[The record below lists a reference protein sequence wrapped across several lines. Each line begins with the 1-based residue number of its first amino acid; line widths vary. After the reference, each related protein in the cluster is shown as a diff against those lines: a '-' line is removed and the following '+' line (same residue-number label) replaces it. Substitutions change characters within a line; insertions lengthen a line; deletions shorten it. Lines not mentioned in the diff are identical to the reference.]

1 MEAAM
6 REWLEVELS
15 ERLAPVHAPDDL
27 WRRVN
32 ESRPAS
38 GMALPLRQRALPIA
52 AVVTLILAGALW
64 FMARGAGR
72 QASYRQFPA
81 SARAESC
88 LLCHTTM

>member
-6 REWLEVELS
+6 PDWLEAELS
-15 ERLAPVHAPDDL
+15 EHLAPVQAPGDL

-32 ESRPAS
+32 EARPAPVV
-38 GMALPLRQRALPIA
+38 ALPLRLRALPIA

-64 FMARGAGR
+64 FMARGEGR
-72 QASYRQFPA
+72 QVTFRQFPA

>member
-1 MEAAM
+1 M
-6 REWLEVELS
+6 RDWLELELS
-15 ERLAPVHAPDDL
+15 EHLAPVKAPDDL

-32 ESRPAS
+32 TARPAAAA
-38 GMALPLRQRALPIA
+38 ALPLRLRALPIA

-64 FMARGAGR
+64 FMARGEGR
-72 QASYRQFPA
+72 QATYRQFPA

>member
-1 MEAAM
+1 M
-6 REWLEVELS
+6 RDWLELELS
-15 ERLAPVHAPDDL
+15 EHLAPVKAPDDL

-32 ESRPAS
+32 TARPA
-38 GMALPLRQRALPIA
+38 AAATLPLRLRALPIA

-64 FMARGAGR
+64 FMARGEGR
-72 QASYRQFPA
+72 QATYRQFPA

>member
-1 MEAAM
+1 MSD
-6 REWLEVELS
+6 WLEQELW
-15 ERLAPVHAPDDL
+15 EHLTPVKAPDDL

-32 ESRPAS
+32 TAQPTSAV
-38 GMALPLRQRALPIA
+38 ALSLSLRALPIA

-64 FMARGAGR
+64 FMARGEGR
-72 QASYRQFPA
+72 QTTYQPFPA